1 MKEDAYILKDA
12 DFFPIYIIFHYIF
25 YFYIPVMLILYMFL
39 TLLHLPF
46 QSPIFRLKKRLI
58 TIFSVCVTNEKK
70 KKTKKVIAWTARL
83 VTLAEVA
90 A

>member
-1 MKEDAYILKDA
+1 
-12 DFFPIYIIFHYIF
+12 
-25 YFYIPVMLILYMFL
+25 MLILYMFL

-70 KKTKKVIAWTARL
+70 TKKVIAWTARL